1 MWIFIDAISGEYY
14 YENIKDIPYS
24 MMGEYMEVNKTIDN
38 ASALVLLSDSE
49 TKKLKFD
56 GIKTELKKL

>member
-1 MWIFIDAISGEYY
+1 
-14 YENIKDIPYS
+14 